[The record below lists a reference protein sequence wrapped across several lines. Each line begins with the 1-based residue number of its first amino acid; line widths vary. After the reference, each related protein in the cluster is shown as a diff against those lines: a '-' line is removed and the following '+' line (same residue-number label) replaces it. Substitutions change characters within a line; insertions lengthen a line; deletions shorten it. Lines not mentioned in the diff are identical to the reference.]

1 MTELR
6 FKDIRREPYLLEYF
20 LIYAQLTSA
29 PVIPQEQFINILKN
43 LPENHTIFVCTMH
56 EKVVGMFTVL
66 IEQKLT
72 NGGKCIAH
80 VEDVVVDNQHR
91 GIGIGKSMVKFAI
104 DYSKK
109 KNCYKIILNCRE
121 DLREFYQHQGFL
133 KHSEGMAIYFN

>member
-1 MTELR
+1 MTELK

-20 LIYAQLTSA
+20 FIYAQLTSA

-43 LPENHTIFVCTMH
+43 LPENHFIFVCTMR

-72 NGGKCIAH
+72 NGGKCVAH

-91 GIGIGKSMVKFAI
+91 GLGIGKSMLNFAI

-109 KNCYKIILNCRE
+109 KIVIKL
-121 DLREFYQHQGFL
+121 F
-133 KHSEGMAIYFN
+133 